1 MMGNKLGVLPT
12 LRAFNFNTVPS
23 PHNVQAL
30 WKFKGI
36 VWVFAHFRGLKIF
49 VSLVFQFLIE
59 NFNILFRGWRNWEFP
74 LVSLLIDLFF
84 AIAFCAYQLISGLK
98 REILRNGFSIL
109 GFLFVQSIEEPLQIL
124 EGILL
129 MATGKLGMGVCNQE
143 FKIKWFDCLLVL
155 FYVLL
160 FIDNLGSLLS
170 LRVFA
175 RVESP
180 ENFAN
185 LAVKTV
191 GGYPL
196 ASL

>member
-1 MMGNKLGVLPT
+1 M
-12 LRAFNFNTVPS
+12 
-23 PHNVQAL
+23 
-30 WKFKGI
+30 
-36 VWVFAHFRGLKIF
+36 
-49 VSLVFQFLIE
+49 
-59 NFNILFRGWRNWEFP
+59 
-74 LVSLLIDLFF
+74 
-84 AIAFCAYQLISGLK
+84 
-98 REILRNGFSIL
+98 
-109 GFLFVQSIEEPLQIL
+109 QIL